1 MPGSLR
7 NPCPLGWRLRY
18 PVTVHTVFT
27 YLDYRAFLKETHEEL
42 QRRDPGLSLRAFAG
56 QFPIDPGQLVRIL
69 QGKNHLSTRFV
80 PVLAAMTGMDDRA
93 AAYFEELLH
102 LAAAKTSDEEERS
115 RERLL
120 ALRGVATR
128 ALASGQAEYYAHPRH
143 AVVRALLGLGP
154 YLGAPDELG
163 RMCLPSLPAEDVL
176 HSLSVLTSLGL
187 VIQDDTGAWRLVDD
201 HLVPGSDIPVQT
213 LRALHLQLMELGRS
227 SLERIAPEE
236 RDIGALTLS
245 VDAQGM
251 ERIRELSRD
260 LRRRIQTLVES
271 SKAADRIYQLNMQA
285 FPAAIRT
292 EGIAA

>member
-1 MPGSLR
+1 M
-7 NPCPLGWRLRY
+7 
-18 PVTVHTVFT
+18 HTVFT
-27 YLDYRAFLKETHEEL
+27 TLDYRAFLRETHEEL
-42 QRRDPGLSLRAFAG
+42 QRKDPAFSLRAFAG

-69 QGKNHLSTRFV
+69 KGKNHLSTRFV
-80 PVLAAMTGMDDRA
+80 PVIAAMTGMDDRA

-102 LAAAKTSDEEERS
+102 LAAARSPEEEERC

-128 ALASGQAEYYAHPRH
+128 ALGGNQAEYYSHPRH

-154 YLGAPDELG
+154 YLGAPEDLG
-163 RMCLPSLPAEDVL
+163 RMCLPPLDADDVRQ
-176 HSLSVLTSLGL
+176 SLSLLTALGL

-201 HLVPGSDIPVQT
+201 HLVPGADIPVQT
-213 LRALHLQLMELGRS
+213 LRELHVQMMELGRS
-227 SLERIAPEE
+227 SLERISPQE
-236 RDIGALTLS
+236 RDVAALTLS

-271 SKAADRIYQLNMQA
+271 SNSADRIFQLNMQA
-285 FPAAIRT
+285 FPTAIRT

>member
-1 MPGSLR
+1 M
-7 NPCPLGWRLRY
+7 
-18 PVTVHTVFT
+18 HTVFT

-42 QRRDPGLSLRAFAG
+42 QQKDPSLSLRAFAG
-56 QFPIDPGQLVRIL
+56 MLPIDPGQLVRIL
-69 QGKNHLSTRFV
+69 KGKNHLSTRFV
-80 PVLAAMTGMDDRA
+80 PVLATMTGMDDRA

-102 LAAAKTSDEEERS
+102 LSAARSPEEEERC

-154 YLGAPDELG
+154 YLGAPEELG
-163 RMCLPSLPAEDVL
+163 RMCHPPLSAQDVQQSLAL
-176 HSLSVLTSLGL
+176 LTSLGL
-187 VIQDDTGAWRLVDD
+187 VLRDDTGAWRLVDD
-201 HLVPGSDIPVQT
+201 HLVPGADIPVQT
-213 LRALHLQLMELGRS
+213 LRELHVQMMELGRS
-227 SLERIAPEE
+227 ALERIPPEE
-236 RDIGALTLS
+236 RDIAALTLS
-245 VDAQGM
+245 VDAQGL

-260 LRRRIQTLVES
+260 LRRRIQTLVEAS
-271 SKAADRIYQLNMQA
+271 TAADRIYQLNLQA